1 MREWVTVPP
10 RCSLYLHLSADARC
24 SAVSCSQAAA
34 DNTNALRS
42 QTSVSLHASSLLTS
56 PFGEALVCGCVRLS
70 LSRRGCLA
78 NRSPVLLL
86 PLMWLVSAPAQAQ
99 ADSRSAQLAT
109 LEALQ
114 AQVAALKRIEAEK
127 QQQAEIRT
135 GDRGPV
141 TLSLRAMLI
150 SVC

>member
-1 MREWVTVPP
+1 
-10 RCSLYLHLSADARC
+10 
-24 SAVSCSQAAA
+24 
-34 DNTNALRS
+34 
-42 QTSVSLHASSLLTS
+42 
-56 PFGEALVCGCVRLS
+56 
-70 LSRRGCLA
+70 
-78 NRSPVLLL
+78 
-86 PLMWLVSAPAQAQ
+86 MWLVSAPAQAQ